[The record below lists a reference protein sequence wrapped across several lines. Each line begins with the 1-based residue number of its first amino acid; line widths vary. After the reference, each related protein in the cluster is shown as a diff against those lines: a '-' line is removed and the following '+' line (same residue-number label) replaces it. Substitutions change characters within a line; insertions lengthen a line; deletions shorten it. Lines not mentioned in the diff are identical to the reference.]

1 MAGIFDRFAALSER
15 LVGRFD
21 MEGTQAV
28 MQVVTPDPD
37 PLAPPDVESVLVDV
51 PAVAFG
57 VTGEMV
63 ASDPSLVVTDIRVIV
78 AAANWPDV
86 KVGDAVSLDG
96 VEKAVI
102 RVETVP
108 AVGVV
113 SIYKMIVR

>member
-1 MAGIFDRFAALSER
+1 MADIYDRFAALSER
-15 LVGRFD
+15 LVGKFD
-21 MEGTQAV
+21 MKGTKVV
-28 MQVVTPDPD
+28 MEVVTPNPD
-37 PLAPPDVESVLVDV
+37 PLLPPSVDSVSVDV

-63 ASDPSLVVTDIRVIV
+63 ARDPSLVVTDIRVIV
-78 AAANWPDV
+78 AANNWPGIE
-86 KVGDAVSLDG
+86 VGDMVSLDG
-96 VEKAVI
+96 VERAVI